1 MKRKLLYIAAA
12 IVGLLIALILVAASY
27 WPVINVVETGKTPEY
42 ADVVP
47 QYYSADDPLRVY
59 DEAVAGA
66 GAIQRWEVVESDR
79 TKFTV
84 KATRTTRVGF
94 VDDIII
100 TIVPVTEFATEVNVR
115 SASRVG
121 KGDFGQNA
129 RNIKEFF
136 AELDKRLGAL
146 KFDPASQQKDPKSA
160 DENPKKE

>member
-12 IVGLLIALILVAASY
+12 VVGLLVAFILVAASY

-42 ADVVP
+42 ADIVP
-47 QYYSADDPLRVY
+47 QYYTAGPARVF
-59 DEAVAGA
+59 DEASAGA
-66 GAIQRWEVVESDR
+66 GNIQRWEVVEADR
-79 TKFTV
+79 TNLKIT
-84 KATRTTRVGF
+84 ATRTTRVGF
-94 VDDIII
+94 VDDITI

-136 AELDKRLGAL
+136 TELDARLGAT
-146 KFDPASQQKDPKSA
+146 KFDPAAQKDDAEK
-160 DENPKKE
+160 DKNPTKKE